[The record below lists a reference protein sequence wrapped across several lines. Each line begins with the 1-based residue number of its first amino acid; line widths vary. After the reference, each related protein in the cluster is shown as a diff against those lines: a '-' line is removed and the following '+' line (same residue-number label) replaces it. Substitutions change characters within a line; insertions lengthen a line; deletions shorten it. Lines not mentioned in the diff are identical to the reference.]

1 MWIKV
6 TDEPIP
12 THGMN
17 GKTFRLWIC
26 YREYYGHYTFEK
38 GGSTINA
45 IWDSTNECFY
55 ETNTML
61 EVDDREIVQWWK
73 ELDD

>member
-12 THGMN
+12 TYGMD
-17 GKTFRLWIC
+17 GRTFRLWIC
-26 YREYYGHYTFEK
+26 YQAYYGHYILM
-38 GGSTINA
+38 SSNSISA

-55 ETNTML
+55 ETSTML